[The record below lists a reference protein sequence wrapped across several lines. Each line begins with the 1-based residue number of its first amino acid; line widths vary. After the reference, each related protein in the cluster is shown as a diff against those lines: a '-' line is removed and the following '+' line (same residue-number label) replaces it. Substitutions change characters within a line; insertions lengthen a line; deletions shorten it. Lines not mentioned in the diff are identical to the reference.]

1 MAFMFPWSN
10 FHELNLDWI
19 LSVVKEAKDI
29 FVRGEGDIQHA
40 VETADQA
47 LETAEQAAAGVIAD
61 GAVTIPKVNDEVF
74 NLIAYI
80 VSGSVN
86 AVAIPAGS
94 LVILRKSTV
103 YGVNDGIYVAAAD
116 IPASSVLTAA
126 DLTQPLPLPDAGGLN
141 YVLSQIKD
149 TDTAIDAIE
158 RGLVIVVDG
167 NNATSA
173 VPVGALAYLKN
184 NENGLQEGMYANISN
199 APYPTTGGT
208 ADANVFSAV
217 SNVLNSIK
225 EITGDGVLTG
235 FTATDLTGAVNEL
248 NSNLSAETT
257 ARENADTALQGVVDK
272 CITGAPTVAI
282 PANSDLNDY
291 WNRPGT
297 YYVLTDAIA
306 TTILNMPRPASGTLI
321 QINRSGSPQ
330 YSLQIYITTSAIPKI
345 YMRVYNAGTWSDWL
359 MQAHYEVHTGN
370 ATTSAGGTASFANT
384 YTVDEWAC
392 ASVAAT
398 DAVSGYL
405 LLPYKYGDAANGRWG
420 LQAVLSG
427 SLQPIANTNINYIA
441 VMIRR

>member
-1 MAFMFPWSN
+1 MFSFPWSN

-29 FVRGEGDIQHA
+29 FVKGEGDIQHA

-61 GAVTIPKVNDEVF
+61 GAVTIPKVNDDVF
-74 NLIAYI
+74 NLMAFI

-86 AVAIPAGS
+86 PVAIPAGS

-103 YGVNDGIYVAAAD
+103 YNVSDGIYIAASD
-116 IPASSVLTAA
+116 IQASSVLTAA
-126 DLTQPLPLPDAGGLN
+126 DLLQPSPLPDAGGLN
-141 YVLSQIKD
+141 YVLAQIGD
-149 TDTAIDAIE
+149 TETAINAIE
-158 RGLVIVVDG
+158 RGLVTVVDG
-167 NNATSA
+167 DTATSA

-184 NENGLQEGMYANISN
+184 NTHNLQEGIYANISN
-199 APYPTTGGT
+199 APFPTTGGT
-208 ADANVFSAV
+208 ADSTVFSAV
-217 SNVLNSIK
+217 PNVLNSIRD
-225 EITGDGVLTG
+225 ITGDGALTN
-235 FTATDLTGAVNEL
+235 FTATDLTGAANEL
-248 NSNLSAETT
+248 KTALTAETT

-272 CITGAPTVAI
+272 CVTGAPTVEI

-330 YSLQIYITTSAIPKI
+330 YSVQLYITTSANPIVYI
-345 YMRVYNAGTWSDWL
+345 RNYNAGTWTSWML
-359 MQAHYEVHTGN
+359 QAHYEVHSGS
-370 ATTSAGGTASFANT
+370 ARTSAGGTASFANT

-392 ASVAAT
+392 ASVAAV

-405 LLPYKYGDAANGRWG
+405 LLPYKYGDSANGRWG
-420 LQAVLSG
+420 FKAVLSG
-427 SLQPIANTNINYIA
+427 SLQPIAETNISYVA
-441 VMIRR
+441 VMIHR